1 MEETIVVDAKSVKE
15 ADYKELVK
23 EIINDLDNINY
34 NAIKQLTE
42 YILTGEIG
50 YISSYRECRNR
61 MTSINRRDLVEMML
75 KEYVKWESLDLIMDL
90 ELVE

>member
-1 MEETIVVDAKSVKE
+1 MDETIVVDTNSVKE
-15 ADYKELVK
+15 VDYKQTIK
-23 EIINDLDNINY
+23 EIMADLDNVNY
-34 NAIKQLTE
+34 NAVKQLTE

>member
-61 MTSINRRDLVEMML
+61 MISINRRDLVEMML
-75 KEYVKWESLDLIMDL
+75 KEYVK
-90 ELVE
+90 

>member
-15 ADYKELVK
+15 ANYKELVK

-61 MTSINRRDLVEMML
+61 MGSINRRDLVEMML

-90 ELVE
+90 EHVE